1 MMSKI
6 LPLLLYLQA
15 LWSTLIVPCVTV
27 PENWKYCSK
36 DLDVWLY
43 PELVRGWELFTGQEV
58 PYQSEQEA
66 LQSQKGN

>member
-1 MMSKI
+1 MTKI
-6 LPLLLYLQA
+6 FIVWSYVVA

-43 PELVRGWELFTGQEV
+43 PELVRGWDLITGREV
-58 PYQSEQEA
+58 PYQAEQEA
-66 LQSQKGN
+66 LDELK

>member
-1 MMSKI
+1 MTKI
-6 LPLLLYLQA
+6 FIVWSYVVA

-43 PELVRGWELFTGQEV
+43 PELVRGWDLITGREV

>member
-1 MMSKI
+1 VTKI
-6 LPLLLYLQA
+6 FIVWSYVVA

-58 PYQSEQEA
+58 PYQAEQEA
-66 LQSQKGN
+66 LDELK

>member
-1 MMSKI
+1 VTKI
-6 LPLLLYLQA
+6 FIVWSYVVA

-43 PELVRGWELFTGQEV
+43 PELVRGWDLITGREV